1 MKFKNVS
8 LILSAAL
15 LLFASCEREEK
26 ELDQAEAHRALN
38 ETEASTFFDELH
50 TMTTEA
56 ILSSEG
62 GRMQGATST
71 ISTCA
76 TLIHEEGTR
85 TTTLDFGTG
94 CTDAAGNVRTGKI
107 IISWSGGYFTQGSS
121 IVTSLEAYTINGI
134 QVAGTMTLTNITGSS
149 TANPQFSVTLRGGSV
164 VWPDG
169 TTAEREVDHVRTW
182 MRAANPL
189 LDEWHIEGTA
199 SGSNRN
205 GQAYTSTISST
216 IVYTVPCATESIH
229 IPVKGSLVIT
239 TPNYSPLTVDFG
251 DGSCDNNFLVS
262 ANGRSRMLSASR

>member
-1 MKFKNVS
+1 MKLKNAS

-15 LLFASCEREEK
+15 LLFASCEREET
-26 ELDQAEAHRALN
+26 ELDQAEANRALN

-56 ILSSEG
+56 VISSEG
-62 GRMQGATST
+62 GRLQGSANT

-76 TLIHEEGTR
+76 SLIHEEGTR
-85 TTTLDFGTG
+85 TLTLDFGAG

-107 IISWSGGYFTQGSS
+107 HISWSGGYFTQGSS
-121 IVTSLEAYTINGI
+121 IVTSLENYSINGV
-134 QVAGTMTLTNITGSS
+134 QVAGTMSLTNITSSS

-182 MRAANPL
+182 IRATNPL

-216 IVYTVPCATESIH
+216 IVYTVPCASEGIQ
-229 IPVKGSLVIT
+229 IPVKGSLLIA
-239 TPNYSPLTVDFG
+239 TPNHAPLTVDFG
-251 DGSCDNNFLVS
+251 DGSCDNNFVVS
-262 ANGRSRMLSASR
+262 ANGRSRTLSASR